1 MKVKVPAKTI
11 EVCDVC
17 HREARYF
24 DACLFCGKKYC
35 ITCRGIIYGCIHE
48 IDVCRDCDKNE
59 VVLMVAK
66 KFVPRI
72 RKVLLARDDAIREAA
87 QQKMHPT
94 KNGRGKSDK
103 VSTPA
108 VFGG

>member
-1 MKVKVPAKTI
+1 MQKIELRLYCSVCGNILEVTQPAAILNDFTVLVVPCKT
-11 EVCDVC
+11 C
-17 HREARYF
+17 
-24 DACLFCGKKYC
+24 
-35 ITCRGIIYGCIHE
+35 T
-48 IDVCRDCDKNE
+48 
-59 VVLMVAK
+59 
-66 KFVPRI
+66 
-72 RKVLLARDDAIREAA
+72 A